1 MQTIELPQDWQGES
15 AIFIEGAILAANL
28 AVKPLEPEHWCQ
40 QVGVDK
46 EQATTLLVARINQQY
61 NMLKRSEYSLLNL
74 DESQLADLAEGFM
87 SVWPTIEVQ
96 YQEIQ
101 LLDSTLR
108 MLQALLTT
116 FMLAIDEQQ
125 TQQQMRESGIDN
137 PPNLQNLLPQLD
149 VMLAE
154 VALAADE
161 QMTGAQGQNINPYK
175 NVGRN
180 DMCPCGT
187 GKKFK
192 QCCGK

>member
-46 EQATTLLVARINQQY
+46 EQATVLLVPRINQQY

-74 DESQLADLAEGFM
+74 DKSQLADFAEGFM

-137 PPNLQNLLPQLD
+137 PPSLHDLLPQLD
-149 VMLAE
+149 VMLTE

-161 QMTGAQGQNINPYK
+161 QLIGTKGQSVNPYK
-175 NVGRN
+175 NIGRN
-180 DMCPCGT
+180 DICPCGS

-192 QCCGK
+192 LCCGK

>member
-161 QMTGAQGQNINPYK
+161 QMIGAQGQNINPYK